1 MTRAQYEDYV
11 RSGVAT
17 AYMVTSATDLETIKR
32 WSLASDPRT
41 VADALAE
48 FYRLDLREEIGR
60 IQAPTL
66 VLGTWIG
73 IHDQVAKYGVELQR
87 AFFVQTF
94 SEQFTNLRRVHFAL
108 SDTARHFIMF
118 DDPAWFFRQLD
129 AFLADPVSVT
139 SHRGLE

>member
-1 MTRAQYEDYV
+1 MCNRIYGDE
-11 RSGVAT
+11 RHGPR
-17 AYMVTSATDLETIKR
+17 ETIKR

-66 VLGTWIG
+66 VLDVDWHSRPGREIWR
-73 IHDQVAKYGVELQR
+73 R
-87 AFFVQTF
+87 APARVLRPDVF
-94 SEQFTNLRRVHFAL
+94 SSLRISAVHFAL